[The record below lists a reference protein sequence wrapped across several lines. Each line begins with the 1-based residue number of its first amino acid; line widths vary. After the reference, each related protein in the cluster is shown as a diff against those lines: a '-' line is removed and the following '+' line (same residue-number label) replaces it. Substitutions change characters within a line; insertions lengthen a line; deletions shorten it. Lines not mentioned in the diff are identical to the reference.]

1 MPVKKTTQV
10 IKEDK
15 TVKAPEKKVAKK
27 TTTVAKTAAK
37 KKETSVEKETKT
49 VKQTPTAKTTK
60 TSKKTAAANKE
71 VKTPE
76 KKTVSKKTSE
86 VVSKK
91 VEPKKES
98 LKEETKTVKQTS
110 AVKTTKTSKKTA
122 AANKEVKAPE
132 KKTVSKKTSE
142 AVSKKAEPEKESSKK
157 ETVKKVAPKK
167 TSKAVKLAQYN
178 NFAIDTCIDMAKA
191 MGVDMNY
198 DQYANMLL
206 EFADLKTIAKN
217 IVDKY
222 ELKTKKFTFDE
233 DGYDADLIEVLVSKI
248 ADTVDIKAQDFVEL
262 GGIAKE
268 CLAYELS
275 EDSSANNDEYHKEFD
290 LVKKILMIAQRKDLH
305 TMEALASLLK
315 TDMTDAILHYMD
327 VAYNVLKNWQYD
339 DVKYY
344 ENFIYAVLSH
354 FTDLHDKYANRAM
367 MDVADLYIEHGDYG
381 LGDANYGYIIRENQ
395 IKDYIYYRYAN
406 IYVNIDREKAR
417 SIAQSALQYVDSR
430 YTYYPNIMSIL
441 ED

>member
-1 MPVKKTTQV
+1 MCLLTEGGICSMPVKKTTQV
-10 IKEDK
+10 TKEDK
-15 TVKAPEKKVAKK
+15 TVKAPAKKAATK
-27 TTTVAKTAAK
+27 TTTVKKTAAK

-71 VKTPE
+71 VKAPA
-76 KKTVSKKTSE
+76 KKTASKKASE

-91 VEPKKES
+91 VEQKKEMPKKE
-98 LKEETKTVKQTS
+98 
-110 AVKTTKTSKKTA
+110 
-122 AANKEVKAPE
+122 AP
-132 KKTVSKKTSE
+132 
-142 AVSKKAEPEKESSKK
+142 KK
-157 ETVKKVAPKK
+157 ETVKKTNPKK

-178 NFAIDTCIDMAKA
+178 NFAIDTCIDMARA
-191 MGVDMNY
+191 MGVDMGY

-206 EFADLKTIAKN
+206 EITDLKTIANN
-217 IVDKY
+217 IIDKY
-222 ELKTKKFTFDE
+222 VLKTKKFSFDE
-233 DGYDADLIEVLVSKI
+233 DGYDIDLIEVLVSKI
-248 ADTVDIKAQDFVEL
+248 ADTVDIKAQDFIEL

-275 EDSSANNDEYHKEFD
+275 DDASANNDEYHKEFD
-290 LVKKILMIAQRKDLH
+290 LVKKILMIAQRKNLH
-305 TMEALASLLK
+305 TMEELASLLK
-315 TDMTDAILHYMD
+315 MDMTDTILHYMD

-406 IYVNIDREKAR
+406 VYVDIDREKAR

>member
-1 MPVKKTTQV
+1 MCLLTEGGICSMPVKKTTQV
-10 IKEDK
+10 TKEDK
-15 TVKAPEKKVAKK
+15 TVKAPAKKAATK
-27 TTTVAKTAAK
+27 TTTVKKTAAK

-71 VKTPE
+71 VKAPA
-76 KKTVSKKTSE
+76 KKTASKKASE

-91 VEPKKES
+91 VEQKKEMPKKE
-98 LKEETKTVKQTS
+98 
-110 AVKTTKTSKKTA
+110 
-122 AANKEVKAPE
+122 AP
-132 KKTVSKKTSE
+132 
-142 AVSKKAEPEKESSKK
+142 KK
-157 ETVKKVAPKK
+157 ETVKKATPKK

-178 NFAIDTCIDMAKA
+178 NFAIDTCIDMARA
-191 MGVDMNY
+191 MGVDMGH

-206 EFADLKTIAKN
+206 EITDLKTIANN
-217 IVDKY
+217 IIDKY
-222 ELKTKKFTFDE
+222 DLKTKKFSFDE
-233 DGYDADLIEVLVSKI
+233 DGYDIDLIEVLVSKI
-248 ADTVDIKAQDFVEL
+248 ADTVDIKVQDFIEL

-275 EDSSANNDEYHKEFD
+275 DDASANNDEYHKEFD

-305 TMEALASLLK
+305 TMEELASLLK
-315 TDMTDAILHYMD
+315 MDMTDTILHYMD

-406 IYVNIDREKAR
+406 VYVDIDREKAR

>member
-10 IKEDK
+10 TKEDK
-15 TVKAPEKKVAKK
+15 TVKAPAKKAATK
-27 TTTVAKTAAK
+27 TTTVKKTAAK

-71 VKTPE
+71 VKAPA
-76 KKTVSKKTSE
+76 KKTASKKASE

-91 VEPKKES
+91 VEQKKEMPKKE
-98 LKEETKTVKQTS
+98 
-110 AVKTTKTSKKTA
+110 
-122 AANKEVKAPE
+122 AP
-132 KKTVSKKTSE
+132 
-142 AVSKKAEPEKESSKK
+142 KK
-157 ETVKKVAPKK
+157 ETVKKASPKK

-178 NFAIDTCIDMAKA
+178 NFAIDTCIDMARA
-191 MGVDMNY
+191 MGVDMGY

-206 EFADLKTIAKN
+206 EITDLKTIANN
-217 IVDKY
+217 IIDKY
-222 ELKTKKFTFDE
+222 DLKTKKFSFDE
-233 DGYDADLIEVLVSKI
+233 DGYDIDLIEVLVSKI
-248 ADTVDIKAQDFVEL
+248 ADTVDIKAQDFIEL

-275 EDSSANNDEYHKEFD
+275 DDASANNDEYHKEFD
-290 LVKKILMIAQRKDLH
+290 LVKKILMIAQRKNLH
-305 TMEALASLLK
+305 TMEELASLLK
-315 TDMTDAILHYMD
+315 MDMTDTILHYMD

-406 IYVNIDREKAR
+406 VYVDIDREKAR

>member
-1 MPVKKTTQV
+1 MCLLTEGGICSMPVKKTTQV
-10 IKEDK
+10 TKEDK
-15 TVKAPEKKVAKK
+15 TVKAPAKKAATK
-27 TTTVAKTAAK
+27 TTTVKKTAAK

-71 VKTPE
+71 VKAPA
-76 KKTVSKKTSE
+76 KKTASKKASE

-91 VEPKKES
+91 VEQKKEMPKKE
-98 LKEETKTVKQTS
+98 
-110 AVKTTKTSKKTA
+110 
-122 AANKEVKAPE
+122 AP
-132 KKTVSKKTSE
+132 
-142 AVSKKAEPEKESSKK
+142 KK
-157 ETVKKVAPKK
+157 ETVKKANPKK

-178 NFAIDTCIDMAKA
+178 NFAIDTCIDMARA
-191 MGVDMNY
+191 MGVDMGY

-206 EFADLKTIAKN
+206 EITDLKTIANN
-217 IVDKY
+217 IIDKY
-222 ELKTKKFTFDE
+222 DLKTKKFSFDE
-233 DGYDADLIEVLVSKI
+233 DGYDIDLIEVLVSKI
-248 ADTVDIKAQDFVEL
+248 ADTVDIKAQDFIEL

-268 CLAYELS
+268 CMAYELS
-275 EDSSANNDEYHKEFD
+275 DDASANNDEYHKEFD

-305 TMEALASLLK
+305 TMEELASLLK
-315 TDMTDAILHYMD
+315 MDMTDTILHYMD

-406 IYVNIDREKAR
+406 VYVDIDREKAR

>member
-1 MPVKKTTQV
+1 MCLLTEGGICSMPVKKTTQV
-10 IKEDK
+10 TKEDK
-15 TVKAPEKKVAKK
+15 TVKAPAKKAATK
-27 TTTVAKTAAK
+27 TTTVKKTAAK

-60 TSKKTAAANKE
+60 TSKKTAVANKE
-71 VKTPE
+71 VKAPA
-76 KKTVSKKTSE
+76 KKTASKKASE

-91 VEPKKES
+91 VEQKKEMPKKE
-98 LKEETKTVKQTS
+98 
-110 AVKTTKTSKKTA
+110 
-122 AANKEVKAPE
+122 AP
-132 KKTVSKKTSE
+132 
-142 AVSKKAEPEKESSKK
+142 KK
-157 ETVKKVAPKK
+157 ETVKKTNPKK

-178 NFAIDTCIDMAKA
+178 NFAIDTCIDMARA
-191 MGVDMNY
+191 MGVDMGY

-206 EFADLKTIAKN
+206 EITDLKTIANN
-217 IVDKY
+217 IIDKY
-222 ELKTKKFTFDE
+222 DLKTKKFSFDQ
-233 DGYDADLIEVLVSKI
+233 DGYDIDLIEVLVSKI
-248 ADTVDIKAQDFVEL
+248 ADTVDIKAQDFIEL

-275 EDSSANNDEYHKEFD
+275 DDASANNDEYHKEFD

-305 TMEALASLLK
+305 TMEELASLLK
-315 TDMTDAILHYMD
+315 MDMTDTILHYMD

-406 IYVNIDREKAR
+406 VYVDIDREKAR

>member
-1 MPVKKTTQV
+1 MCLLTEGGICSMPVKKTTQV
-10 IKEDK
+10 TKEDK
-15 TVKAPEKKVAKK
+15 TVKAPAKKVATK
-27 TTTVAKTAAK
+27 TTTVKKTAAK

-71 VKTPE
+71 VKAPA
-76 KKTVSKKTSE
+76 KKTASKKASE

-91 VEPKKES
+91 VEQKKEMPKKE
-98 LKEETKTVKQTS
+98 
-110 AVKTTKTSKKTA
+110 
-122 AANKEVKAPE
+122 AP
-132 KKTVSKKTSE
+132 
-142 AVSKKAEPEKESSKK
+142 KK
-157 ETVKKVAPKK
+157 ETVKKANPNK

-178 NFAIDTCIDMAKA
+178 NFAIDTCIDMARA
-191 MGVDMNY
+191 MGVDMGY

-206 EFADLKTIAKN
+206 EITDLKTIANN
-217 IVDKY
+217 IIDKY
-222 ELKTKKFTFDE
+222 DLKTKKFSFDE
-233 DGYDADLIEVLVSKI
+233 DGYDIDLIEVLVSKI
-248 ADTVDIKAQDFVEL
+248 ADTVDTKAQDFIEL

-275 EDSSANNDEYHKEFD
+275 DDASANNDEYHKEFD

-305 TMEALASLLK
+305 TMEELASLLK
-315 TDMTDAILHYMD
+315 MDMTDTILHYMD

-406 IYVNIDREKAR
+406 VYVDIDREKAR

>member
-1 MPVKKTTQV
+1 MCLLTEGGICSMPVKKTTQV
-10 IKEDK
+10 TKEDK
-15 TVKAPEKKVAKK
+15 TVKAPAKKVATK
-27 TTTVAKTAAK
+27 TTTVKKTAAK

-71 VKTPE
+71 VKAPA
-76 KKTVSKKTSE
+76 KKTASKKASE

-91 VEPKKES
+91 VEQKKEMPKKE
-98 LKEETKTVKQTS
+98 
-110 AVKTTKTSKKTA
+110 
-122 AANKEVKAPE
+122 AP
-132 KKTVSKKTSE
+132 
-142 AVSKKAEPEKESSKK
+142 KK
-157 ETVKKVAPKK
+157 ETVKKANPNK

-178 NFAIDTCIDMAKA
+178 NFAIDTCIDMARA
-191 MGVDMNY
+191 MGVDMGY

-206 EFADLKTIAKN
+206 EITDLKTIANN
-217 IVDKY
+217 IIDKY
-222 ELKTKKFTFDE
+222 DLKTKKFSFDE
-233 DGYDADLIEVLVSKI
+233 DGYDIDLIEVLVSKI
-248 ADTVDIKAQDFVEL
+248 ADTVDIKAQDFIEL

-268 CLAYELS
+268 CMAYELS
-275 EDSSANNDEYHKEFD
+275 DDASANNDEYHKEFD
-290 LVKKILMIAQRKDLH
+290 LVKKILMIAQRKNLH
-305 TMEALASLLK
+305 TMEELASLLK
-315 TDMTDAILHYMD
+315 MDMTDTILHYMD

-406 IYVNIDREKAR
+406 VYVDIDREKAR

>member
-1 MPVKKTTQV
+1 MCLLTEGGICSMPVKKTTQV
-10 IKEDK
+10 TKEDK
-15 TVKAPEKKVAKK
+15 TVKAPAKKAATK
-27 TTTVAKTAAK
+27 TTTVKKTAAK

-71 VKTPE
+71 VKAPA
-76 KKTVSKKTSE
+76 KKTASKKASE

-91 VEPKKES
+91 VEQKKEMPKKE
-98 LKEETKTVKQTS
+98 
-110 AVKTTKTSKKTA
+110 
-122 AANKEVKAPE
+122 AP
-132 KKTVSKKTSE
+132 
-142 AVSKKAEPEKESSKK
+142 KK
-157 ETVKKVAPKK
+157 ETVKKVTPKK

-178 NFAIDTCIDMAKA
+178 NFAIDTCIDMARA
-191 MGVDMNY
+191 MGVDMGY

-206 EFADLKTIAKN
+206 EITDLKTIANN
-217 IVDKY
+217 IIDKY
-222 ELKTKKFTFDE
+222 DLKTKKFSFDE
-233 DGYDADLIEVLVSKI
+233 DGYDIDLIEVLVSKI
-248 ADTVDIKAQDFVEL
+248 ADTVDIKAQDFIEL

-275 EDSSANNDEYHKEFD
+275 DDASANNDEYHKEFD

-305 TMEALASLLK
+305 TMEELASLLK
-315 TDMTDAILHYMD
+315 MDMTDTILHYMD

-406 IYVNIDREKAR
+406 VYVDIDREKAR

-441 ED
+441 GV

>member
-1 MPVKKTTQV
+1 MCLLTEGGICSMPVKKTTQV
-10 IKEDK
+10 TKEDK
-15 TVKAPEKKVAKK
+15 TVKAPAKKAATK
-27 TTTVAKTAAK
+27 TTTVKKTAAK

-71 VKTPE
+71 VKAPA
-76 KKTVSKKTSE
+76 KKTTSKKASE

-91 VEPKKES
+91 VEQKKEMPKKE
-98 LKEETKTVKQTS
+98 
-110 AVKTTKTSKKTA
+110 
-122 AANKEVKAPE
+122 AP
-132 KKTVSKKTSE
+132 
-142 AVSKKAEPEKESSKK
+142 KK
-157 ETVKKVAPKK
+157 ETVKKATPKK

-178 NFAIDTCIDMAKA
+178 NFAIDTCIDMARA
-191 MGVDMNY
+191 MGVDMGY

-206 EFADLKTIAKN
+206 EITDLKTIANN
-217 IVDKY
+217 IIDKY
-222 ELKTKKFTFDE
+222 DLKTKKFSFDE
-233 DGYDADLIEVLVSKI
+233 DGYDIDLIEVLVSKI
-248 ADTVDIKAQDFVEL
+248 ADTVDIKAQDFIEL

-275 EDSSANNDEYHKEFD
+275 DDASANNDEYHKEFD

-305 TMEALASLLK
+305 TMEELTSLLK
-315 TDMTDAILHYMD
+315 MDMTDTILHYMD

-406 IYVNIDREKAR
+406 VYVDIDREKAR

>member
-10 IKEDK
+10 TKEDK
-15 TVKAPEKKVAKK
+15 IVKAPAKKAATKTTAVKK
-27 TTTVAKTAAK
+27 TTTK

-60 TSKKTAAANKE
+60 TSKKTAATNKE
-71 VKTPE
+71 VKAPA
-76 KKTVSKKTSE
+76 KKTVSKKASE

-91 VEPKKES
+91 VESKKE
-98 LKEETKTVKQTS
+98 
-110 AVKTTKTSKKTA
+110 A
-122 AANKEVKAPE
+122 
-132 KKTVSKKTSE
+132 
-142 AVSKKAEPEKESSKK
+142 SKK
-157 ETVKKVAPKK
+157 ETVKKAAPKK

-191 MGVDMNY
+191 MGVDMGY

-206 EFADLKTIAKN
+206 EIADIKTIAKN
-217 IVDKY
+217 IIDKY
-222 ELKTKKFTFDE
+222 ELKTKKFSFDE
-233 DGYDADLIEVLVSKI
+233 DGYDIDLIEVLVSKI
-248 ADTVDIKAQDFVEL
+248 ADTVDIKAQDFIKL
-262 GGIAKE
+262 GDIAKE

-275 EDSSANNDEYHKEFD
+275 DDSSANNDEYHKEFD

-305 TMEALASLLK
+305 TMEKLASLLK
-315 TDMTDAILHYMD
+315 MDMTDTILHYMD
-327 VAYNVLKNWQYD
+327 VAYSVLKNWQYD

-406 IYVNIDREKAR
+406 VYIDIDREKAR

>member
-1 MPVKKTTQV
+1 MCLLTEGGICSMPVKKTTQV
-10 IKEDK
+10 TKEDK
-15 TVKAPEKKVAKK
+15 TVKAPAKKAATK
-27 TTTVAKTAAK
+27 TTTVKKTAAK

-71 VKTPE
+71 VKAPA
-76 KKTVSKKTSE
+76 KKTASKKASE

-91 VEPKKES
+91 VEQKKEMPKKE
-98 LKEETKTVKQTS
+98 
-110 AVKTTKTSKKTA
+110 
-122 AANKEVKAPE
+122 AP
-132 KKTVSKKTSE
+132 
-142 AVSKKAEPEKESSKK
+142 KK
-157 ETVKKVAPKK
+157 ETVKKTNPKK

-178 NFAIDTCIDMAKA
+178 NFAIDTCIDMARA
-191 MGVDMNY
+191 MGVDMGY

-206 EFADLKTIAKN
+206 EITDLKTIANN
-217 IVDKY
+217 IIDKY
-222 ELKTKKFTFDE
+222 DLKTKKFSFDQ
-233 DGYDADLIEVLVSKI
+233 DGYDIDLIEVLVSKI
-248 ADTVDIKAQDFVEL
+248 ADTVDIKAQDFIEL

-275 EDSSANNDEYHKEFD
+275 DDASANNDEYHKEFD

-305 TMEALASLLK
+305 TMEELASLLK
-315 TDMTDAILHYMD
+315 MDMTDTILHYMD

-367 MDVADLYIEHGDYG
+367 IDVADLYIEHGDYG

-406 IYVNIDREKAR
+406 VYVDIDREKAR

>member
-1 MPVKKTTQV
+1 MCLLTEGGICSMPVKKTTQV
-10 IKEDK
+10 TKEDK
-15 TVKAPEKKVAKK
+15 TVKAPAKKAATK
-27 TTTVAKTAAK
+27 TTTVKKTAAK

-71 VKTPE
+71 VKAPA
-76 KKTVSKKTSE
+76 KKTASKKASE

-91 VEPKKES
+91 VEQKKEMPKKE
-98 LKEETKTVKQTS
+98 
-110 AVKTTKTSKKTA
+110 
-122 AANKEVKAPE
+122 AP
-132 KKTVSKKTSE
+132 
-142 AVSKKAEPEKESSKK
+142 KK
-157 ETVKKVAPKK
+157 ETVKKANPKK

-178 NFAIDTCIDMAKA
+178 NFAIDTCIDMARA
-191 MGVDMNY
+191 MGVDMGY

-206 EFADLKTIAKN
+206 EITDLKTIANN
-217 IVDKY
+217 IINKY
-222 ELKTKKFTFDE
+222 DLKTKKFSFDE
-233 DGYDADLIEVLVSKI
+233 DGYDIDLIEVLVSKI
-248 ADTVDIKAQDFVEL
+248 ADTVDIKAQDFIEL

-275 EDSSANNDEYHKEFD
+275 DDASANNDEYHKEFD

-305 TMEALASLLK
+305 TMEELASLLK
-315 TDMTDAILHYMD
+315 MDMTDTILHYMD

-406 IYVNIDREKAR
+406 VYVDIDREKAR

>member
-1 MPVKKTTQV
+1 MCLLTEGGICSMPVKKTTQV
-10 IKEDK
+10 TKEDK
-15 TVKAPEKKVAKK
+15 TVKAPAKKAATK
-27 TTTVAKTAAK
+27 TTTVKKTAAK

-71 VKTPE
+71 VKAPA
-76 KKTVSKKTSE
+76 KKTTSKKASE

-91 VEPKKES
+91 VEQKKEMPKKE
-98 LKEETKTVKQTS
+98 
-110 AVKTTKTSKKTA
+110 
-122 AANKEVKAPE
+122 AP
-132 KKTVSKKTSE
+132 
-142 AVSKKAEPEKESSKK
+142 KK
-157 ETVKKVAPKK
+157 ETVKKATPKK

-178 NFAIDTCIDMAKA
+178 NFAIDTCIDMARA
-191 MGVDMNY
+191 MGVDMGY

-206 EFADLKTIAKN
+206 EITDLKTIANN
-217 IVDKY
+217 IIDKY
-222 ELKTKKFTFDE
+222 DLKTKKFSFDE
-233 DGYDADLIEVLVSKI
+233 DGYDIDLIEVLVSKI
-248 ADTVDIKAQDFVEL
+248 ADTVDIKAQDFIEL

-275 EDSSANNDEYHKEFD
+275 DDASANNDEYHKEFD
-290 LVKKILMIAQRKDLH
+290 LVKKILMIAQRKNLH
-305 TMEALASLLK
+305 TMEELASLLK
-315 TDMTDAILHYMD
+315 MDMTDTILHYMD

-406 IYVNIDREKAR
+406 VYVDIDREKAR

>member
-1 MPVKKTTQV
+1 MCLLTEGGICSMPVKKTTQV
-10 IKEDK
+10 TKEDK
-15 TVKAPEKKVAKK
+15 TVKAPAKKAATK
-27 TTTVAKTAAK
+27 TTTVKKTAAK

-71 VKTPE
+71 VKAPA
-76 KKTVSKKTSE
+76 KKTASKKTSE

-91 VEPKKES
+91 VEQKREMPKKE
-98 LKEETKTVKQTS
+98 
-110 AVKTTKTSKKTA
+110 
-122 AANKEVKAPE
+122 AP
-132 KKTVSKKTSE
+132 
-142 AVSKKAEPEKESSKK
+142 KK
-157 ETVKKVAPKK
+157 ETVKKATPKK

-178 NFAIDTCIDMAKA
+178 NFAIDTCIDMARA
-191 MGVDMNY
+191 MGVDMGY

-206 EFADLKTIAKN
+206 EITDLKTIAN
-217 IVDKY
+217 NVIDKY
-222 ELKTKKFTFDE
+222 DLKTKKFSFDE
-233 DGYDADLIEVLVSKI
+233 DGYDIDLIEVLVSKI
-248 ADTVDIKAQDFVEL
+248 ADTVDIKAQDFIEL

-275 EDSSANNDEYHKEFD
+275 DDASANNDEYHKEFD

-305 TMEALASLLK
+305 TMEELASLLK
-315 TDMTDAILHYMD
+315 MDMTDTILHYMD

-406 IYVNIDREKAR
+406 VYVDIDREKAR

>member
-1 MPVKKTTQV
+1 MCLLTEGGICSMPIKKTTQV
-10 IKEDK
+10 TKEDK
-15 TVKAPEKKVAKK
+15 TVKAPAKKAATK
-27 TTTVAKTAAK
+27 TTTVKKTAAK

-71 VKTPE
+71 VKAPA
-76 KKTVSKKTSE
+76 KKTASKKTSE

-91 VEPKKES
+91 VEQKKEMPKKE
-98 LKEETKTVKQTS
+98 
-110 AVKTTKTSKKTA
+110 
-122 AANKEVKAPE
+122 AP
-132 KKTVSKKTSE
+132 
-142 AVSKKAEPEKESSKK
+142 KK
-157 ETVKKVAPKK
+157 ETVKKATPKK

-178 NFAIDTCIDMAKA
+178 NFAIDTCIDMARA
-191 MGVDMNY
+191 MGVDMGY

-206 EFADLKTIAKN
+206 EITDLKTIANN
-217 IVDKY
+217 IIDKY
-222 ELKTKKFTFDE
+222 DLKTKKFSFDE
-233 DGYDADLIEVLVSKI
+233 DGYDIDLIEVLVSKI
-248 ADTVDIKAQDFVEL
+248 ADTVDIKAQDFIEL

-275 EDSSANNDEYHKEFD
+275 DDASANNDEYHKEFD

-305 TMEALASLLK
+305 TMEELASLLK
-315 TDMTDAILHYMD
+315 MDMTDTILHYMD

-344 ENFIYAVLSH
+344 ENFIYAVLSN

-406 IYVNIDREKAR
+406 VYVDIDREKAR

>member
-1 MPVKKTTQV
+1 MCLLTEGGICSMPVKKTTQV
-10 IKEDK
+10 TKEDK
-15 TVKAPEKKVAKK
+15 TVKAPAKKAATK
-27 TTTVAKTAAK
+27 TTTVKKTAAK

-71 VKTPE
+71 VKAPA
-76 KKTVSKKTSE
+76 KKTASKKASE

-91 VEPKKES
+91 VEQKKEMPKKE
-98 LKEETKTVKQTS
+98 
-110 AVKTTKTSKKTA
+110 
-122 AANKEVKAPE
+122 AP
-132 KKTVSKKTSE
+132 
-142 AVSKKAEPEKESSKK
+142 KK
-157 ETVKKVAPKK
+157 ETVKKATPKK
-167 TSKAVKLAQYN
+167 TTKAVKLAQYN
-178 NFAIDTCIDMAKA
+178 NFAIDTCIDMARA
-191 MGVDMNY
+191 MGVDMGY

-206 EFADLKTIAKN
+206 EITDLKTIANN
-217 IVDKY
+217 IIDKY
-222 ELKTKKFTFDE
+222 DLKTKKFSFDE
-233 DGYDADLIEVLVSKI
+233 DGYDIDLIEVLVSKI
-248 ADTVDIKAQDFVEL
+248 ADTVDIKAQDFIEL

-275 EDSSANNDEYHKEFD
+275 DDASANNDEYHKEFD

-305 TMEALASLLK
+305 TMEELASLLK
-315 TDMTDAILHYMD
+315 MDMTDTILHYMD
-327 VAYNVLKNWQYD
+327 VAYYVLKNWQYD

-406 IYVNIDREKAR
+406 VYVDIDREKAR

>member
-1 MPVKKTTQV
+1 MCLLTEGGICSMPVKKTTQV
-10 IKEDK
+10 TKEDK
-15 TVKAPEKKVAKK
+15 TVKAPAKKVATK
-27 TTTVAKTAAK
+27 TTTVKKTAVK

-71 VKTPE
+71 VKAPA

-91 VEPKKES
+91 VEPKKE
-98 LKEETKTVKQTS
+98 
-110 AVKTTKTSKKTA
+110 TSKKEA
-122 AANKEVKAPE
+122 PKKEIPKKETPKKEAP
-132 KKTVSKKTSE
+132 
-142 AVSKKAEPEKESSKK
+142 KK
-157 ETVKKVAPKK
+157 ETVKKAAPKK

-191 MGVDMNY
+191 MGVDMDY

-206 EFADLKTIAKN
+206 EIVDLKTIAKN
-217 IVDKY
+217 IIDKY
-222 ELKTKKFTFDE
+222 ELKTKKFSFDE
-233 DGYDADLIEVLVSKI
+233 DGYDVDLIEVLVSKI
-248 ADTVDIKAQDFVEL
+248 ADTVDIKAQDFIEL

-275 EDSSANNDEYHKEFD
+275 DDASANNDEYHKEFD

-305 TMEALASLLK
+305 TMEELASLLK
-315 TDMTDAILHYMD
+315 MDMTDTILHYMD

-344 ENFIYAVLSH
+344 ESFIYAVLSH

-367 MDVADLYIEHGDYG
+367 MDVADLYIGHGDYG

-406 IYVNIDREKAR
+406 VYVDIDREKAR

>member
-1 MPVKKTTQV
+1 MCLLTEGGICSMPVKKTTQV
-10 IKEDK
+10 TKEDK
-15 TVKAPEKKVAKK
+15 TVKAPAKKAATK
-27 TTTVAKTAAK
+27 TTTVKKTAAK

-60 TSKKTAAANKE
+60 TSKKTAATNKE
-71 VKTPE
+71 VKAPA
-76 KKTVSKKTSE
+76 KKTASKKASE

-91 VEPKKES
+91 VEQKKEMPKKE
-98 LKEETKTVKQTS
+98 
-110 AVKTTKTSKKTA
+110 
-122 AANKEVKAPE
+122 AP
-132 KKTVSKKTSE
+132 
-142 AVSKKAEPEKESSKK
+142 KK
-157 ETVKKVAPKK
+157 ETVKKATPKK

-178 NFAIDTCIDMAKA
+178 NFAIDTCIDMARA
-191 MGVDMNY
+191 MGVDMGY

-206 EFADLKTIAKN
+206 EITDLKTIANN
-217 IVDKY
+217 IIDKY
-222 ELKTKKFTFDE
+222 DLKTKKFSFDE
-233 DGYDADLIEVLVSKI
+233 DGYDIDLIEVLVSKI
-248 ADTVDIKAQDFVEL
+248 ADTVDIKAQDFIEL

-275 EDSSANNDEYHKEFD
+275 DDASANNDEYHKEFD

-305 TMEALASLLK
+305 TMEELASLLK
-315 TDMTDAILHYMD
+315 MDMTDTILHYMD

-406 IYVNIDREKAR
+406 VYVDIDREKAR

>member
-1 MPVKKTTQV
+1 MCLLTEGGICSMPVKKTTQV
-10 IKEDK
+10 TKEDK
-15 TVKAPEKKVAKK
+15 TVKAPAKRAATK
-27 TTTVAKTAAK
+27 TTTVKKTAAK

-49 VKQTPTAKTTK
+49 VKQTPTAKTK
-60 TSKKTAAANKE
+60 
-71 VKTPE
+71 
-76 KKTVSKKTSE
+76 
-86 VVSKK
+86 
-91 VEPKKES
+91 
-98 LKEETKTVKQTS
+98 
-110 AVKTTKTSKKTA
+110 KTSKKTA
-122 AANKEVKAPE
+122 AANKEVKAPA
-132 KKTVSKKTSE
+132 KKTASKKASEVVSKKVEQKKEMPKKE
-142 AVSKKAEPEKESSKK
+142 APKK
-157 ETVKKVAPKK
+157 ETVKKATPKK

-178 NFAIDTCIDMAKA
+178 NFAIDTCIDMARA
-191 MGVDMNY
+191 MGVDMGY

-206 EFADLKTIAKN
+206 EITDLKTIANN
-217 IVDKY
+217 IIDKY
-222 ELKTKKFTFDE
+222 DLKTKKFSFDE
-233 DGYDADLIEVLVSKI
+233 DGYDIDLIEVLVSKI
-248 ADTVDIKAQDFVEL
+248 ADTVDIKAQDFIEL

-275 EDSSANNDEYHKEFD
+275 DDASANNDEYHKEFD

-305 TMEALASLLK
+305 TMEELASLLK
-315 TDMTDAILHYMD
+315 MDMTDTILHYMD

-406 IYVNIDREKAR
+406 VYVDIDREKAR

>member
-1 MPVKKTTQV
+1 MCLLTEGGICSMPVKKTTQV
-10 IKEDK
+10 TKEDK
-15 TVKAPEKKVAKK
+15 TVKAPAKKAATK
-27 TTTVAKTAAK
+27 TTTVKKTAAK

-71 VKTPE
+71 VKAPA
-76 KKTVSKKTSE
+76 KKTASKKASE

-91 VEPKKES
+91 VEQKKEMPKKE
-98 LKEETKTVKQTS
+98 
-110 AVKTTKTSKKTA
+110 
-122 AANKEVKAPE
+122 AP
-132 KKTVSKKTSE
+132 
-142 AVSKKAEPEKESSKK
+142 KK
-157 ETVKKVAPKK
+157 ETVKKATPKK

-178 NFAIDTCIDMAKA
+178 NFAIDTCIDMARA
-191 MGVDMNY
+191 MGVDMGY

-206 EFADLKTIAKN
+206 EITDLKTIANN
-217 IVDKY
+217 IIDKY
-222 ELKTKKFTFDE
+222 DLKTKKFSFDE
-233 DGYDADLIEVLVSKI
+233 DGYDIDLIEVLVSKI
-248 ADTVDIKAQDFVEL
+248 ADTVDIKAQDFIEL

-275 EDSSANNDEYHKEFD
+275 DDASANNDEYHKEFD

-305 TMEALASLLK
+305 TMEELASLLK
-315 TDMTDAILHYMD
+315 MDMTDTILHYMD

-381 LGDANYGYIIRENQ
+381 LGDADYGYIIRENQ

-406 IYVNIDREKAR
+406 VYVDIDREKAR

>member
-1 MPVKKTTQV
+1 MCLLTEGGICSMPVKKTTQV
-10 IKEDK
+10 TKEDK
-15 TVKAPEKKVAKK
+15 TVKAPAKKAATK
-27 TTTVAKTAAK
+27 TTTVKKTAAK

-49 VKQTPTAKTTK
+49 VKQTPTT
-60 TSKKTAAANKE
+60 
-71 VKTPE
+71 
-76 KKTVSKKTSE
+76 
-86 VVSKK
+86 
-91 VEPKKES
+91 
-98 LKEETKTVKQTS
+98 
-110 AVKTTKTSKKTA
+110 KTTKTSKKTA
-122 AANKEVKAPE
+122 AANKEVKAPA
-132 KKTVSKKTSE
+132 KKTTSKKASEVVSKKVEQKKEMPKKE
-142 AVSKKAEPEKESSKK
+142 APKK
-157 ETVKKVAPKK
+157 ETVKKATPKK

-178 NFAIDTCIDMAKA
+178 NFAIDTCIDMARA
-191 MGVDMNY
+191 MGVDMGY

-206 EFADLKTIAKN
+206 EITDLKTIANN
-217 IVDKY
+217 IIDKY
-222 ELKTKKFTFDE
+222 DLKTKKFSFDE
-233 DGYDADLIEVLVSKI
+233 DGYDIDLIEVLVSKI
-248 ADTVDIKAQDFVEL
+248 ADTVDIKAQDFIEL

-275 EDSSANNDEYHKEFD
+275 DDASANNDEYHKEFD

-305 TMEALASLLK
+305 TMEELASLLK
-315 TDMTDAILHYMD
+315 MDMTDTILHYMD

-406 IYVNIDREKAR
+406 VYVDIDREKAR

>member
-1 MPVKKTTQV
+1 MCLLTEGGICSMPVKKTTQV
-10 IKEDK
+10 TKEDK
-15 TVKAPEKKVAKK
+15 TVKAPAKKAATK
-27 TTTVAKTAAK
+27 TTTVKKTAAK

-71 VKTPE
+71 VKAPA
-76 KKTVSKKTSE
+76 KKTASKKTSE

-91 VEPKKES
+91 VEQKKEMPKKE
-98 LKEETKTVKQTS
+98 
-110 AVKTTKTSKKTA
+110 
-122 AANKEVKAPE
+122 AP
-132 KKTVSKKTSE
+132 
-142 AVSKKAEPEKESSKK
+142 KK
-157 ETVKKVAPKK
+157 ETVKKATPKK

-178 NFAIDTCIDMAKA
+178 NFAIDTCIDMARA
-191 MGVDMNY
+191 MGVDMGY

-206 EFADLKTIAKN
+206 EITDLKTIANN
-217 IVDKY
+217 IIDKY
-222 ELKTKKFTFDE
+222 DLKTKKFSFDE
-233 DGYDADLIEVLVSKI
+233 DGYDIDLIEVLVSKI
-248 ADTVDIKAQDFVEL
+248 ADTVDIKAQDFIEL

-275 EDSSANNDEYHKEFD
+275 DDASANNDEYHKEFD

-305 TMEALASLLK
+305 TMEELASLLK
-315 TDMTDAILHYMD
+315 MDMTDTILHYMD

-344 ENFIYAVLSH
+344 ENFIYAVLSN

-406 IYVNIDREKAR
+406 VYVDIDREKAR

-441 ED
+441 GV

>member
-1 MPVKKTTQV
+1 MCLLTEGGICSMPVKKTTQV
-10 IKEDK
+10 TKEDK
-15 TVKAPEKKVAKK
+15 TVKAPAKKAATK
-27 TTTVAKTAAK
+27 TTTVKKTAAK

-71 VKTPE
+71 VKATA
-76 KKTVSKKTSE
+76 KKTASKKASE

-91 VEPKKES
+91 VEQKKEMPKKE
-98 LKEETKTVKQTS
+98 
-110 AVKTTKTSKKTA
+110 
-122 AANKEVKAPE
+122 AP
-132 KKTVSKKTSE
+132 
-142 AVSKKAEPEKESSKK
+142 KK
-157 ETVKKVAPKK
+157 ETVKKANPKK

-178 NFAIDTCIDMAKA
+178 NFAIDTCIDMARA
-191 MGVDMNY
+191 MGVDMGY

-206 EFADLKTIAKN
+206 EITDLKTIANN
-217 IVDKY
+217 IIDKY
-222 ELKTKKFTFDE
+222 DLKTKKFSFDE
-233 DGYDADLIEVLVSKI
+233 DGYDIDLIEVLVSKI
-248 ADTVDIKAQDFVEL
+248 ADTVDIKAQDFIEL

-275 EDSSANNDEYHKEFD
+275 DDASANNDEYHKEFD

-305 TMEALASLLK
+305 TMEELASLLK
-315 TDMTDAILHYMD
+315 MDMTDTILHYMD

-406 IYVNIDREKAR
+406 VYVDIDREKAR

>member
-10 IKEDK
+10 TKEDK
-15 TVKAPEKKVAKK
+15 TVKAPAKKAATK
-27 TTTVAKTAAK
+27 TTTVKKTAAK

-71 VKTPE
+71 VKAPA
-76 KKTVSKKTSE
+76 KKTASKKASE

-91 VEPKKES
+91 VEQKKEMPKKE
-98 LKEETKTVKQTS
+98 
-110 AVKTTKTSKKTA
+110 
-122 AANKEVKAPE
+122 AP
-132 KKTVSKKTSE
+132 
-142 AVSKKAEPEKESSKK
+142 KK
-157 ETVKKVAPKK
+157 ETVKKATPKK

-178 NFAIDTCIDMAKA
+178 NFAIDTCIDMARA
-191 MGVDMNY
+191 MGVDMGY

-206 EFADLKTIAKN
+206 EITDLKTIANN
-217 IVDKY
+217 IIDKY
-222 ELKTKKFTFDE
+222 DLKTKKFSFDE
-233 DGYDADLIEVLVSKI
+233 DGYDIDLIEVLVSKI
-248 ADTVDIKAQDFVEL
+248 ADTVDIKAQDFIEL

-275 EDSSANNDEYHKEFD
+275 DDASANHDEYHKEFD

-305 TMEALASLLK
+305 TMEELASLLK
-315 TDMTDAILHYMD
+315 MDMTDTILHYMD

-406 IYVNIDREKAR
+406 VYVDIDREKAR

>member
-1 MPVKKTTQV
+1 MCLLTEGGICSMPVKKTTQV
-10 IKEDK
+10 TKEDK
-15 TVKAPEKKVAKK
+15 TVKAPAKKAATK
-27 TTTVAKTAAK
+27 TTTVKKTAAK

-71 VKTPE
+71 VKATP
-76 KKTVSKKTSE
+76 KKTASKKASE

-91 VEPKKES
+91 VEQKKEMPKKE
-98 LKEETKTVKQTS
+98 
-110 AVKTTKTSKKTA
+110 
-122 AANKEVKAPE
+122 AP
-132 KKTVSKKTSE
+132 
-142 AVSKKAEPEKESSKK
+142 KK
-157 ETVKKVAPKK
+157 ETVKKATPKK

-178 NFAIDTCIDMAKA
+178 NFAIDTCIDMARA
-191 MGVDMNY
+191 MGVDMGY

-206 EFADLKTIAKN
+206 EITDLKTIANN
-217 IVDKY
+217 IIDKY
-222 ELKTKKFTFDE
+222 DLKTKKFSFDE
-233 DGYDADLIEVLVSKI
+233 DGYDIDLIEVLVSKI
-248 ADTVDIKAQDFVEL
+248 ADTVDIKAQDFIEL

-275 EDSSANNDEYHKEFD
+275 DDASANNDEYHKEFD

-305 TMEALASLLK
+305 TMEELASLLK
-315 TDMTDAILHYMD
+315 MDMTDTILHYMD

-354 FTDLHDKYANRAM
+354 FTDLHDKYANRVM

-406 IYVNIDREKAR
+406 VYVDIDREKAR

>member
-10 IKEDK
+10 TKEDK
-15 TVKAPEKKVAKK
+15 TVKAPAKKVATK
-27 TTTVAKTAAK
+27 TTTVKKTAVK

-71 VKTPE
+71 VKAPA
-76 KKTVSKKTSE
+76 KKTASKKASE

-91 VEPKKES
+91 VEQKKEMPKKE
-98 LKEETKTVKQTS
+98 
-110 AVKTTKTSKKTA
+110 
-122 AANKEVKAPE
+122 AP
-132 KKTVSKKTSE
+132 
-142 AVSKKAEPEKESSKK
+142 KK
-157 ETVKKVAPKK
+157 ETVKKANPKK

-178 NFAIDTCIDMAKA
+178 NFAIDTCIDMARA
-191 MGVDMNY
+191 MGVDMGY

-206 EFADLKTIAKN
+206 EITDLKTIANN
-217 IVDKY
+217 IIDKY
-222 ELKTKKFTFDE
+222 DLKTKKFSFDE
-233 DGYDADLIEVLVSKI
+233 DGYDIDLIEVLVSKI
-248 ADTVDIKAQDFVEL
+248 ADTVDIKAQDFIEL

-268 CLAYELS
+268 CMAYELS
-275 EDSSANNDEYHKEFD
+275 DDASANNDEYHKEFD
-290 LVKKILMIAQRKDLH
+290 LVKKILMIAQRKNLH
-305 TMEALASLLK
+305 TMEELASLLK
-315 TDMTDAILHYMD
+315 MDMTDTILHYMD

-406 IYVNIDREKAR
+406 VYVDIDREKAR

>member
-1 MPVKKTTQV
+1 MCLLTEGGICSMPVKKTTQV
-10 IKEDK
+10 TKEDK
-15 TVKAPEKKVAKK
+15 TVKAPAKKAATK
-27 TTTVAKTAAK
+27 TTTVKKTAAK

-71 VKTPE
+71 VKAPA
-76 KKTVSKKTSE
+76 KKTASKKASE

-91 VEPKKES
+91 VEQKKEMPKKE
-98 LKEETKTVKQTS
+98 
-110 AVKTTKTSKKTA
+110 
-122 AANKEVKAPE
+122 AP
-132 KKTVSKKTSE
+132 
-142 AVSKKAEPEKESSKK
+142 KK
-157 ETVKKVAPKK
+157 ETVKKATPKK

-178 NFAIDTCIDMAKA
+178 NFAIDTCIDMARA
-191 MGVDMNY
+191 MGVDMGY

-206 EFADLKTIAKN
+206 EITDLKTIANN
-217 IVDKY
+217 IIDKY
-222 ELKTKKFTFDE
+222 DLKTKKFSFDE
-233 DGYDADLIEVLVSKI
+233 DGYDIDLIEVLVSKI
-248 ADTVDIKAQDFVEL
+248 ADTVDIKAQDFIEL

-275 EDSSANNDEYHKEFD
+275 DDASANNDEYHKEFD

-305 TMEALASLLK
+305 TMEELASLLK
-315 TDMTDAILHYMD
+315 MDMTDTILHYMD

-406 IYVNIDREKAR
+406 VYVDIDREKAR

>member
-1 MPVKKTTQV
+1 MCLLTEGGICSMPVKKTTQV
-10 IKEDK
+10 TKEDK
-15 TVKAPEKKVAKK
+15 TVKAPAKKAATK
-27 TTTVAKTAAK
+27 TTTVKKTAAK

-71 VKTPE
+71 VKAPA
-76 KKTVSKKTSE
+76 KKTASKKASE

-91 VEPKKES
+91 VEQKKEMPKKE
-98 LKEETKTVKQTS
+98 
-110 AVKTTKTSKKTA
+110 
-122 AANKEVKAPE
+122 AP
-132 KKTVSKKTSE
+132 
-142 AVSKKAEPEKESSKK
+142 KK
-157 ETVKKVAPKK
+157 ETVKKTNPKK

-178 NFAIDTCIDMAKA
+178 NFAIDTCIDMARA
-191 MGVDMNY
+191 MGVDMGY

-206 EFADLKTIAKN
+206 EITDLKTIANN
-217 IVDKY
+217 IIDKY
-222 ELKTKKFTFDE
+222 DLKTKKFSFDE
-233 DGYDADLIEVLVSKI
+233 DGYDIDLIEVLVSKI
-248 ADTVDIKAQDFVEL
+248 ADTVDIKAQDFIEL

-268 CLAYELS
+268 CMAYELS
-275 EDSSANNDEYHKEFD
+275 DDASANNDEYHKEFD
-290 LVKKILMIAQRKDLH
+290 LVKKILMIAQRKNLH
-305 TMEALASLLK
+305 TMEELASLLK
-315 TDMTDAILHYMD
+315 MDMTDTILHYMD

-406 IYVNIDREKAR
+406 VYVDIDREKAR

>member
-1 MPVKKTTQV
+1 MSLLTEGGICSMPVKKTTQV
-10 IKEDK
+10 TKEDK
-15 TVKAPEKKVAKK
+15 TVKAPAKKAATK
-27 TTTVAKTAAK
+27 TTTVKKTAAK

-71 VKTPE
+71 VKAPA
-76 KKTVSKKTSE
+76 KKTASKKASE

-91 VEPKKES
+91 VEQKKEMPKKE
-98 LKEETKTVKQTS
+98 
-110 AVKTTKTSKKTA
+110 
-122 AANKEVKAPE
+122 AP
-132 KKTVSKKTSE
+132 
-142 AVSKKAEPEKESSKK
+142 KK
-157 ETVKKVAPKK
+157 ETVKKANPKK

-178 NFAIDTCIDMAKA
+178 NFAIDTCIDMARA
-191 MGVDMNY
+191 MGVDMGY

-206 EFADLKTIAKN
+206 EITDLKTIANN
-217 IVDKY
+217 IIDKY
-222 ELKTKKFTFDE
+222 DLKTKKFSFDE
-233 DGYDADLIEVLVSKI
+233 DGYDIDLIEVLVSKI
-248 ADTVDIKAQDFVEL
+248 ADTVDIKAQDFIEL

-275 EDSSANNDEYHKEFD
+275 DDASANNDEYHKEFD

-305 TMEALASLLK
+305 TMEELASLLK
-315 TDMTDAILHYMD
+315 MDMTDTILHYMD

-406 IYVNIDREKAR
+406 VYVDIDREKAR